1 LKSSAGNVGAL
12 QVQKLA
18 ATIEQAAKAGDG
30 AGLNELI
37 GAFEQAY
44 ADAKVRL
51 ELEKE
56 RIKAV
61 T

>member
-1 LKSSAGNVGAL
+1 
-12 QVQKLA
+12 
-18 ATIEQAAKAGDG
+18 
-30 AGLNELI
+30 LI